1 MSRAI
6 KHLLCAQPGGS
17 HRQMTSHVILPVG
30 TLTPN
35 HGQGNRV
42 WGWGLSRCPGTQ
54 GPWDLPGSCCIWE
67 AHPIRPRLQDPW
79 EAAWVLV
86 GTPAREPTARA
97 GEVVLGRSAL
107 LAGMRGWGQC
117 GSFQVP
123 VEGGQ
128 SYHSAWAGPAGFSC
142 PVLTRPPVR
151 PGSVATTRV
160 PGLGCASQASAHRLL
175 HWCAAPSSLPPSSS
189 TSSGRPP

>member
-1 MSRAI
+1 M
-6 KHLLCAQPGGS
+6 
-17 HRQMTSHVILPVG
+17 
-30 TLTPN
+30 
-35 HGQGNRV
+35 
-42 WGWGLSRCPGTQ
+42 WGLSRCPGTQ

-86 GTPAREPTARA
+86 GTPAREPTAHA
-97 GEVVLGRSAL
+97 SEVVLGKSAL

-123 VEGGQ
+123 GEGGQ

-142 PVLTRPPVR
+142 PVLTRPPCPCLHCLSLGSTLPAVG
-151 PGSVATTRV
+151 PGET
-160 PGLGCASQASAHRLL
+160 L
-175 HWCAAPSSLPPSSS
+175 SLVVS
-189 TSSGRPP
+189 TG